1 MLVSMKTLKPL
12 TDTVTGDTENPLN
25 VSATHRSFANP
36 EDLKLRRDIVEV
48 ENINGDN
55 NPEDIQKHHRDEVIK
70 RISNF
75 KEQTSDV
82 QI

>member
-1 MLVSMKTLKPL
+1 MLVSMKSLKPMK
-12 TDTVTGDTENPLN
+12 DIVTGDTENPLN
-25 VSATHRSFANP
+25 DPISHRSFDNP
-36 EDLKLRRDIVEV
+36 EDLKLRRDIVDMEIS
-48 ENINGDN
+48 NDGNL
-55 NPEDIQKHHRDEVIK
+55 EDIQIHHRDEVIK